1 MPKSMHIPKIGEV
14 FELAEPWTFTLHDES
29 RNSSLIDMVGK
40 RNRNRLP
47 SNPQT
52 WQVTLPAGF
61 ELKVVR
67 VYIRQNQAAFNSVT
81 FTCPYNGKRVRFWVK
96 LDDAN
101 KIVMVDPEP

>member
-1 MPKSMHIPKIGEV
+1 MPKSMHIPRIGEV
-14 FELAEPWTFTLHDES
+14 FELAEPWTFTLHDEH
-29 RNSSLIDMVGK
+29 RNQTLINQVKPGYNASW
-40 RNRNRLP
+40 RGSGTN
-47 SNPQT
+47 

-67 VYIRQNQAAFNSVT
+67 VYIRQNQAAYNSVT

-101 KIVMVDPEP
+101 RIVMVDPEP